1 MFEPE
6 KDAMRSNLCYYTCIP
21 RNRVIYT
28 DQLVLL
34 GSEMW
39 EVMMDWVCG

>member
-6 KDAMRSNLCYYTCIP
+6 KDAMRSNLRYYTHIP
-21 RNRVIYT
+21 RNCVIYT

-34 GSEMW
+34 GSKMW
-39 EVMMDWVCG
+39 EVMMGWVCR